1 MTKNTLLAHL
11 SVFTANLIY
20 GANYSIAKRVM
31 PEYIQPFGFIFIR
44 VLFTALLFFIISIF
58 VKEKKV
64 ERADFPRLFF
74 CALFGVAINQLLF
87 FKGLDLTNPI
97 NASLMM
103 TTNPIM
109 VLVAAGI
116 LIREKIT
123 VRKVAGIIVGI
134 AGAFLL
140 LLWGKNFSWSHSSVL
155 GDSMVLINSLSFGI
169 FLIMVKP
176 LMQKYHTLTVMK
188 WVFLFGSILVFPFG
202 YSEFKLIQWTSF
214 DTSVWLSV
222 AYVVI
227 ATTSLAYML
236 NTFAL
241 KNLSPSSVS
250 IYIYSQPLFATF
262 FAIMLGQ
269 DQLRSI
275 HVISAVLIFAG
286 VYLVTSTGLKEFK
299 GKFLSTKKS

>member
-1 MTKNTLLAHL
+1 
-11 SVFTANLIY
+11 
-20 GANYSIAKRVM
+20 M

-58 VKEKKV
+58 IKEKKV
-64 ERADFPRLFF
+64 DREDFPRLFF

-123 VRKVAGIIVGI
+123 VRKVSGIVVGI
-134 AGAFLL
+134 TGACLL
-140 LLWGKNFSWSHSSVL
+140 LLWGKSFSWSHASVL

-202 YSEFKLIQWTSF
+202 FSEFKLIQWSSF
-214 DTSVWLSV
+214 DTSIWLSV
-222 AYVVI
+222 TYVVI

-250 IYIYSQPLFATF
+250 IYIYLQPLFATF

-269 DQLRSI
+269 DQLQAI
-275 HVISAVLIFAG
+275 HVFSAVLIFAG
-286 VYLVTSTGLKEFK
+286 VYLVTSTSLKEIK
-299 GKFLSTKKS
+299 GRFLSTKKS